1 MSEAEPVKDT
11 GPKDA
16 AKKHAAKSSKKA
28 RSTAA
33 RLFAVQAVYQAL
45 QLKVPPASLLEEYT
59 QHRIG
64 MDLEGGDADIIQPM
78 VQPDGVLFIG
88 ILKGVTDRWS
98 DLQGLIMPRLS
109 NPSIESLLTA
119 ILVCGTYELLTH
131 HEVDAPIVIADYL
144 HVTHGF
150 FAGSESKLVNG
161 VLDALAKE
169 LRS

>member
-1 MSEAEPVKDT
+1 MSDAEPVQ
-11 GPKDA
+11 DA

-45 QLKVPPASLLEEYT
+45 QLKVPPVSLMEEYT
-59 QHRIG
+59 LHRVG
-64 MDLEGGDADIIQPM
+64 MDLEGGDADVVQPM
-78 VQPDGVLFIG
+78 VQPDGVLFRE
-88 ILKGVTDRWS
+88 ILGGVTTRWN
-98 DLQGLIMPRLS
+98 DLQQLITPRLT
-109 NPSIESLLTA
+109 NPSIEPLLTA
-119 ILVCGTYELLTH
+119 IMVCGTYELLAH
-131 HEVDAPIVIADYL
+131 HDIDAPIIIADYI

-150 FAGSESKLVNG
+150 FAGSESKLVNA